1 MCPGFCMQ
9 PSLLFVATF
18 VLVMCLFAA
27 VGSFVPEV
35 QDRLLEAGA
44 ASSAAAVDGRSSLR
58 HAVTAAELHV
68 VARAGCSGMQRGK
81 DTKLEDLRRVRQ
93 RALT

>member
-1 MCPGFCMQ
+1 MCPGSCMQ
-9 PSLLFVATF
+9 PSVLLVATF

-27 VGSFVPEV
+27 AGSFVPEV
-35 QDRLLEAGA
+35 QDRLLEAG
-44 ASSAAAVDGRSSLR
+44 AAAVDGRSSLR

-93 RALT
+93 RSLT